1 MPDGGGVTGIAVV
14 WAHSSSGSMPSLL
27 IRLTVAFQGMTRKRT
42 DKILVVKIDSE
53 SSRRVPDDLVV
64 EEPMSIRL
72 DGHLVATT
80 MRTPGHD
87 YELAVGFCFNEG
99 LLAGSPVQ
107 GVRYCADGSAVESKF
122 NVVTVETGGRAPV
135 PTPRLGTTTS
145 SCGVCGTESIDVLAE
160 RLSPLPSDQL
170 ATIPTSLVLTIAEL
184 VRPSQSLFEQTGAVH
199 AAAAFDAD
207 GNVLVA
213 REDVGRHNAV
223 DKVVGRLLLDH
234 SLPTHGLGLFVSS
247 RASFEI
253 VQKAWAAGFGT
264 LVSVS
269 APTSL
274 AVQTAKAAG
283 ISLFGFVR
291 DGSAVRYNP

>member
-1 MPDGGGVTGIAVV
+1 M
-14 WAHSSSGSMPSLL
+14 
-27 IRLTVAFQGMTRKRT
+27 TVAFQVMTRKRT
-42 DKILVVKIDSE
+42 DKLLVVKIDSE

-107 GVRYCADGSAVESKF
+107 GVRYCADGSAVESNF

-160 RLSPLPSDQL
+160 RLSPLSSDQL
-170 ATIPTSLVLTIAEL
+170 VTIPTSLVLTIAEL
-184 VRPSQSLFEQTGAVH
+184 VRPSQILFEQTGAVH
-199 AAAAFDAD
+199 AAAAFNVD
-207 GNVLVA
+207 GDVLVV

-234 SLPTHGLGLFVSS
+234 SLPVHGLGLFVSS
-247 RASFEI
+247 RASFEM

-264 LVSVS
+264 LVSVG

-274 AVQTAKAAG
+274 AVQTAKVAG

>member
-1 MPDGGGVTGIAVV
+1 
-14 WAHSSSGSMPSLL
+14 MPSLL
-27 IRLTVAFQGMTRKRT
+27 VRLTVALQVMTRKRT

-99 LLAGSPVQ
+99 LLAGAPVH
-107 GVRYCADGSAVESKF
+107 GVRYCADGSAVESNF

-145 SCGVCGTESIDVLAE
+145 SCGVCGTESIDVLVE
-160 RLSPLPSDQL
+160 RLSPLPTERL
-170 ATIPTSLVLTIAEL
+170 AAISNDLVLTIAGL
-184 VRPSQSLFEQTGAVH
+184 VRPGQTLFDQTGAVH

-207 GNVLVA
+207 GNVLVV

-234 SLPTHGLGLFVSS
+234 ALPAHGLGLFVSS
-247 RASFEI
+247 RASFEM

-274 AVQTAKAAG
+274 AVQTAKVAG
-283 ISLFGFVR
+283 MNLFGFVR
-291 DGSAVRYNP
+291 DGSAVRYSPA

>member
-1 MPDGGGVTGIAVV
+1 MV

-27 IRLTVAFQGMTRKRT
+27 IWLTVAFQVMTRKRT

-72 DGHLVATT
+72 DGQLVATT

-99 LLAGSPVQ
+99 LLAGAPVQ
-107 GVRYCADGSAVESKF
+107 GVRYCADGSAVESNF
-122 NVVTVETGGRAPV
+122 NVVTVETGGRAPI

-145 SCGVCGTESIDVLAE
+145 SCGVCGTESIDVLVD
-160 RLSPLPSDQL
+160 RLSPLSSERL
-170 ATIPTSLVLTIAEL
+170 AAISNDLVLTIAEL
-184 VRPSQSLFEQTGAVH
+184 VRPGQTLFDQTGAVH

-207 GNVLVA
+207 GNVLVV

-234 SLPTHGLGLFVSS
+234 SLPANGLGLFVSS

-274 AVQTAKAAG
+274 AVQTAKTAG

>member
-1 MPDGGGVTGIAVV
+1 
-14 WAHSSSGSMPSLL
+14 MPSLL
-27 IRLTVAFQGMTRKRT
+27 IRLTVALQVMTRKRT
-42 DKILVVKIDSE
+42 DKILVVKIDAD

-87 YELAVGFCFNEG
+87 YELAAGFCFNEG
-99 LLAGSPVQ
+99 LLAGAPVN

-145 SCGVCGTESIDVLAE
+145 SCGVCGTESIDVLVE
-160 RLSPLPSDQL
+160 RLSPLPSNQL
-170 ATIPTSLVLTIAEL
+170 AAISNELVLSISEN
-184 VRPSQSLFEQTGAVH
+184 VRPGQILFDQTGAVH
-199 AAAAFDAD
+199 VAAAFDAE
-207 GNVLVA
+207 GNVLVV

-234 SLPTHGLGLFVSS
+234 ALPAHGLGLFVSS
-247 RASFEI
+247 RASFEM

-274 AVQTAKAAG
+274 AVQTAKVAG

>member
-1 MPDGGGVTGIAVV
+1 
-14 WAHSSSGSMPSLL
+14 MPSLL
-27 IRLTVAFQGMTRKRT
+27 IRLTVAFLVMTRKRT
-42 DKILVVKIDSE
+42 DKILVVKIDAD
-53 SSRRVPDDLVV
+53 SSRRMPDDLVV

-87 YELAVGFCFNEG
+87 YELAAGFCFNEG
-99 LLAGSPVQ
+99 LLAGAPVN

-145 SCGVCGTESIDVLAE
+145 SCGVCGTESIDVLVE

-170 ATIPTSLVLTIAEL
+170 VAISNELVLTISEK
-184 VRPSQSLFEQTGAVH
+184 VRPGQILFDQTGAVH
-199 AAAAFDAD
+199 VAAAFNAD
-207 GNVLVA
+207 GNVLVV

-234 SLPTHGLGLFVSS
+234 ALPAHGLGLFVSS
-247 RASFEI
+247 RASFEM

-274 AVQTAKAAG
+274 AVQTAKVAG

>member
-1 MPDGGGVTGIAVV
+1 
-14 WAHSSSGSMPSLL
+14 
-27 IRLTVAFQGMTRKRT
+27 MTRKRT
-42 DKILVVKIDSE
+42 DKLLVVKIDAD

-87 YELAVGFCFNEG
+87 YELAAGFCFTEG
-99 LLAGSPVQ
+99 LLAGAPVQ
-107 GVRYCADGSAVESKF
+107 GVRYCADGSAVESNF

-145 SCGVCGTESIDVLAE
+145 SCGVCGTESIDVLVE
-160 RLSPLPSDQL
+160 RLSPLLSDQL
-170 ATIPTSLVLTIAEL
+170 AAISNDLVLAIAGL
-184 VRPSQSLFEQTGAVH
+184 VRPGQTLFDQTGAVH

-207 GNVLVA
+207 GNVLVI

-234 SLPTHGLGLFVSS
+234 AIPAHGLGLFVSS

-264 LVSVS
+264 VVAVS
-269 APTSL
+269 APSSL
-274 AVQTAKAAG
+274 AVQSAKTAG
-283 ISLFGFVR
+283 IALFGFVR

>member
-1 MPDGGGVTGIAVV
+1 MLG
-14 WAHSSSGSMPSLL
+14 
-27 IRLTVAFQGMTRKRT
+27 RLTVALQVMTRKRT

-99 LLAGSPVQ
+99 LLAGAPVH
-107 GVRYCADGSAVESKF
+107 GVRYCADGSAVESNF

-145 SCGVCGTESIDVLAE
+145 SCGVCGTESIDVLVE
-160 RLSPLPSDQL
+160 RLSPLPTERL
-170 ATIPTSLVLTIAEL
+170 AAISNDLVLTIAGL
-184 VRPSQSLFEQTGAVH
+184 VRPGQTLFDQTGAVH

-207 GNVLVA
+207 GNVLVV

-234 SLPTHGLGLFVSS
+234 ALPAHGLGLFVSS
-247 RASFEI
+247 RASFEM

-274 AVQTAKAAG
+274 AVQTAKVAG
-283 ISLFGFVR
+283 MNLFGFVR
-291 DGSAVRYNP
+291 DGSAVRYSPA